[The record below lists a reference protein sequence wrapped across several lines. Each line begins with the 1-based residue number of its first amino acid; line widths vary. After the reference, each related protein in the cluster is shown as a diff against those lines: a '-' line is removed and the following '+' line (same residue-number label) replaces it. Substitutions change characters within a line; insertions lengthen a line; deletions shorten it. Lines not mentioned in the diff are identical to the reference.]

1 LRFLVRFS
9 LVLQL
14 LCWLST
20 KSKADKEREDHHER
34 KRCILPTY
42 QYECQN
48 CENRFEEKQKFSD
61 PPLTDCPICQAV
73 DTVQR
78 VIGPVGVIFKGS
90 GFYINDSKKGKSS
103 SSSSSTSTTANSDSS
118 DKSDATE
125 SKAPA
130 AETKE
135 TKETK
140 EPKAE
145 KSEAKTS
152 ES

>member
-1 LRFLVRFS
+1 MLVIN
-9 LVLQL
+9 
-14 LCWLST
+14 
-20 KSKADKEREDHHER
+20 KADIEREDYHEL
-34 KRCILPTY
+34 KGCNLPTY

-48 CENRFEEKQKFSD
+48 CGNRFEEKQKFSD
-61 PPLTDCPICQAV
+61 PPLTDCPICQAE

-90 GFYINDSKKGKSS
+90 GFYINDSKKGKGS
-103 SSSSSTSTTANSDSS
+103 SSSSSTNATSNSDSS
-118 DKSDATE
+118 DKSDSTE

-130 AETKE
+130 AEA
-135 TKETK
+135 KETK